1 MVATIPQKSSCNVYV
16 AYKFIFVWSM
26 YCYIMAGGTSML
38 FIYTERIKCM
48 YLRDGTLECTF

>member
-1 MVATIPQKSSCNVYV
+1 MLATLPQKSSCNMYV

-26 YCYIMAGGTSML
+26 YCCIMAGGTSML

-48 YLRDGTLECTF
+48 CLRDGTLERTF